1 MQGKSLVFLSYFL
14 NCTIDELEQ
23 TNALIQLAA
32 EIQLPQGAER
42 VLAECMTDRE
52 TAELVNQLTIK
63 RRESYSTPRG
73 VWTKG
78 KKRTEI
84 LEISRAK
91 REAEETARRER
102 KQWERR
108 GRKPKQATAL

>member
-52 TAELVNQLTIK
+52 TAELINQLTIK
-63 RRESYSTPRG
+63 RRESHTAPRN

-78 KKRTEI
+78 KKRAEI
-84 LEISRAK
+84 EEISRAK
-91 REAEETARRER
+91 REAKETARKQR
-102 KQWERR
+102 KRR
-108 GRKPKQATAL
+108 NRATATI